1 MNLVFLLTPSD
12 NIVVDSIQLKHTI
25 QVYVMLMITNLIK
38 LRMGKLILNDVVW
51 KICPEFHN
59 EIQDNYFFKLTL
71 VSFFLD
77 CTRMRFLG
85 ILTLIV
91 YWLSVYRQ

>member
-38 LRMGKLILNDVVW
+38 LRMGKLILNDVV
-51 KICPEFHN
+51 
-59 EIQDNYFFKLTL
+59 
-71 VSFFLD
+71 
-77 CTRMRFLG
+77 
-85 ILTLIV
+85 
-91 YWLSVYRQ
+91 